1 VVIVGAG
8 FGGLTCARALKR
20 APVQVTLIDRNNYH
34 LFTPLLYQVA
44 SALLDPAEVARPVR
58 SLVRPL
64 ANVDFRLGQVE
75 RVDLEARRVLTDRGE
90 VPYDYLVLA
99 PGSQTNYFGNRS
111 LEAISRGLKELPEAL
126 TLRNLVLRQF
136 ESSTWVTDEEA
147 RRRQLTFVVVGG
159 GPTGV
164 EYAGALSE
172 LIRLVLA
179 KDIRGLDPEEPR
191 VVLLEAADSLLGA
204 FDPRLRAAAER
215 ALRRK
220 GVEVLTGAQ
229 VEGIREGWLELTGG
243 ERLPAETVVWTAGVR
258 ASDLAAGLAAA
269 AGVVPARQGRIPVD
283 ATLRLPGR
291 EEVFVIGDAA
301 AYEVDGQALPMLIPV
316 AMQQARHAAR
326 SIRDLVGGRR
336 PGPFR
341 YRDPGIMATIGR
353 NVGVA
358 QIGRLRLSGFL
369 GWLLW
374 LGVHLVNVVSFRSRL
389 LVLINWAWE
398 YLLFDRPVRLIVAAQ
413 PEDSSSDRPSRPGR
427 RHGRKG

>member
-1 VVIVGAG
+1 
-8 FGGLTCARALKR
+8 
-20 APVQVTLIDRNNYH
+20 
-34 LFTPLLYQVA
+34 
-44 SALLDPAEVARPVR
+44 
-58 SLVRPL
+58 
-64 ANVDFRLGQVE
+64 
-75 RVDLEARRVLTDRGE
+75 
-90 VPYDYLVLA
+90 
-99 PGSQTNYFGNRS
+99 
-111 LEAISRGLKELPEAL
+111 
-126 TLRNLVLRQF
+126 
-136 ESSTWVTDEEA
+136 
-147 RRRQLTFVVVGG
+147 
-159 GPTGV
+159 
-164 EYAGALSE
+164 
-172 LIRLVLA
+172 
-179 KDIRGLDPEEPR
+179 
-191 VVLLEAADSLLGA
+191 
-204 FDPRLRAAAER
+204 
-215 ALRRK
+215 
-220 GVEVLTGAQ
+220 VEVLTGAQ